1 MYLEYKKYEI
11 ENNVKVNKK
20 IIHISDIHYSEKYN
34 KKRLSLLFNE
44 IKKTNPNYICITG
57 DLIDDYSITKN
68 IEFKYFENWLKDLSK
83 ICKIIIIIGNHE
95 YIKKENKKYIF
106 NNDIEWLNNIKNE
119 NIIVLNNQIYSDENI
134 DFIGYNPYFKNINEN
149 NMDIIKQINNIDN
162 LIKKSKK
169 DFKIFM
175 IHTPFLLLRNDNYRK
190 IKNFKELNIIL
201 SGHTHGGMLPSFIKG
216 NNGII
221 SPERE
226 LFPKNVRGKI
236 DLDNNSIIISTG
248 VIKLS
253 KKSKISILN
262 DIYGTNI
269 NEIVIKDI

>member
-1 MYLEYKKYEI
+1 
-11 ENNVKVNKK
+11 
-20 IIHISDIHYSEKYN
+20 
-34 KKRLSLLFNE
+34 
-44 IKKTNPNYICITG
+44 
-57 DLIDDYSITKN
+57 
-68 IEFKYFENWLKDLSK
+68 
-83 ICKIIIIIGNHE
+83 
-95 YIKKENKKYIF
+95 
-106 NNDIEWLNNIKNE
+106 
-119 NIIVLNNQIYSDENI
+119 
-134 DFIGYNPYFKNINEN
+134 
-149 NMDIIKQINNIDN
+149 
-162 LIKKSKK
+162 
-169 DFKIFM
+169 M

-190 IKNFKELNIIL
+190 IKNLKKLNLIL
-201 SGHTHGGMLPSFIKG
+201 SGHTHGGMVPSFIKG